1 LISDLKE
8 NPIQKKIAFLLFF
21 MLGISAIAQHKI
33 SIDASLLPQEK
44 SIAITQDIVYMNT
57 SDQSLQEIYLNDW
70 ANSFSTKTS
79 PLAKRFAEDY
89 KSSFHFEKEE
99 DRGRTTI
106 YTITDASGNSFE
118 WDRPENVDVIRLKLN
133 NILLPGKSITIKTS
147 YKVKLPDDKFTRYGV
162 NKNGDYRLKYWF
174 LSPAVFNGS
183 WQNYSNKNTD
193 DLFLTPSDFDVT
205 FNLPK
210 DYTLTSDFDLVS
222 EKISEANKTVILY
235 GEKRMQAILYLEKK
249 PNYETIVTDRFEVV
263 TNLEDKKVTPPI
275 KALLIDRIAHYLNE
289 NVGEYPFKKMVVS
302 ETDYKMSP
310 VYGLN
315 QLPNFI
321 SPFPDGFEYD
331 MEQLKTMTHN
341 FLENTLS
348 LDPRTDYWLY
358 GALQINLMMDYVDT
372 YYPKM
377 KIIGNLS
384 NFWIIRWAHVAD
396 LEFNDQYPLLYLNMA
411 RNNLH
416 QPLSTSKD
424 SLVKF
429 NKNIANDYYG
439 GNGLQYLSD
448 YLGNG
453 TLKKSVKQ
461 FYSEK
466 KLKPTSSAEFQQT
479 LSEITDLPVN
489 WFFDNYVDSRNT
501 IDFKIKKVKRKGDS
515 LIVTIQ
521 NKKSEAMPV
530 SLYGID
536 KDSVIVK
543 KWLLP
548 IDSVATTTIPSKGV
562 RKLVLNYESL
572 IPEYNRRNNYKSV
585 RGILNRPLQF
595 RLFQDVEDPDYNQ
608 LFVIPIFEYNLYDGI
623 SVGAKL
629 YNKTVL
635 PKSVY
640 YKLEP
645 QYGFTSKTLI
655 GSASISLTQ
664 NYDTKSLYAM
674 RYGISG
680 NYYSYDQDLFYKR
693 FSEYITFAFRNP
705 DLRDNEKQYINLR
718 NITVSRDENP
728 NDPDQEPNYNVF
740 NFQYVYSNPNLI
752 NYYRG
757 SLDYELSQKFSKITA
772 EFEYRKLFL
781 NNRQLDIRAFA
792 GVFVFN
798 DTRED
803 EDFFSFALDRPTD
816 YLFNY
821 NYYGRSEDTGLFSQ
835 QLIVAE
841 GGFKSQLEP
850 AFANSWITTVNASTS
865 IWKWIYAYADAG
877 LVHNSHT
884 GTNAVYDTGIRLNLV
899 ADYFELYFP
908 MYSSNGFEP
917 GQENYDQKIRFIV
930 TLSPKT
936 LLSLFTR
943 RWY

>member
-1 LISDLKE
+1 
-8 NPIQKKIAFLLFF
+8 
-21 MLGISAIAQHKI
+21 MLGLSTFAQHKI
-33 SIDASLLPQEK
+33 AIDATLLPEEKSLLINQEIIYK
-44 SIAITQDIVYMNT
+44 NT
-57 SDQSLQEIYLNDW
+57 ASVSLQEIYLNDW

-89 KSSFHFEKEE
+89 KSSFHFEKEQ
-99 DRGRTTI
+99 DRGRTKI
-106 YTITDASGNSFE
+106 STITNFSGKAFD
-118 WDRPENVDVIRLKLN
+118 WDRPGEVDVIRLKLN
-133 NILLPGKSITIKTS
+133 EPLLPGDSITIKATYS
-147 YKVKLPDDKFTRYGV
+147 IKLPNDKFTRYGFG
-162 NKNGDYRLKYWF
+162 KNGNYNLKYWF
-174 LSPAVFNGS
+174 LSPAVYNGT

-193 DLFLTPSDFDVT
+193 DLYLTPSDFDVT
-205 FNLPK
+205 LNFPK
-210 DYTLTSDFDLVS
+210 EYLLTSDFNIVS
-222 EKISEANKTVILY
+222 EKISDENKTVILS
-235 GEKRMQAILYLEKK
+235 GKKRMQAIIYLEKN
-249 PNYETIVTDRFEVV
+249 PTYETIVTDHFKVI

-275 KALLIDRIAHYLNE
+275 KALLIDRIAHYLNK
-289 NVGEYPFKKMVVS
+289 NIGEYPFDKMVVS
-302 ETDYKMSP
+302 ETDYKLNP

-331 MEQLKTMTHN
+331 MEQLKTMTHHY
-341 FLENTLS
+341 LENTLS
-348 LDPRTDYWLY
+348 LNPRKDYWLY

-384 NFWIIRWAHVAD
+384 NFWIIRWAHASE

-416 QPLSTSKD
+416 QPLSTPKD

-448 YLGNG
+448 YLGKG
-453 TLKKSVKQ
+453 TLEKSIKQ
-461 FYSEK
+461 FYAEN
-466 KLKPTSSAEFQQT
+466 KLKPTSSAQFQKT
-479 LSEITDLPVN
+479 LSENTELPVN
-489 WFFDNYVDSRNT
+489 WFFDNYVDSRDI
-501 IDFKIKKVKRKGDS
+501 IDFKIKKVRKKDDS
-515 LIVTIQ
+515 LVVTIQ
-521 NKKSEAMPV
+521 NKKSKAMPV
-530 SLYGID
+530 SLYGIN
-536 KDSVIVK
+536 KDSVVVK

-548 IDSVATTTIPSKGV
+548 IDSITTTTIASKDV

-585 RGILNRPLQF
+585 KGFLNRPLQF

-623 SVGAKL
+623 SVGAKF

-635 PKSVY
+635 PKAVY

-645 QYGFTSKTLI
+645 QYGFGSNTLI

-664 NYDTKSLYAM
+664 NYDTNSLYAM

-680 NYYSYDQDLFYKR
+680 NYYSYDTNLFYRR
-693 FSEYITFAFRNP
+693 FSEFMTFAFRNK

-718 NITVSRDENP
+718 NITVQRDENP

-757 SLDYELSQKFSKITA
+757 SVDWELSQKFSKITA

-781 NNRQLDIRAFA
+781 NNRQLNLRAYA
-792 GVFVFN
+792 GAFIFN
-798 DTRED
+798 DTREN

-816 YLFNY
+816 YLFEY

-841 GGFKSQLEP
+841 GGFKSQIKP
-850 AFANSWITTVNASTS
+850 AFANSWITTVNASTN
-865 IWKWIYAYADAG
+865 IWKWMYAYGDVG
-877 LVHNSHT
+877 LLHNSNT
-884 GTNAVYDTGIRLNLV
+884 GTKAVYDTGIRLSLV

-917 GQENYDQKIRFIV
+917 GQANYDQKVRFIV